1 MRTAADKRRDYF
13 GVNVSLAFVKPE
25 QLELFINRIA
35 ELGVGWVRLELDWY
49 RKLDLGMHDKF
60 VKAMASRNI
69 RILGLLS
76 GIVPANT
83 INLLFPGLR
92 FKSPADNREEYLKF
106 VSEMCRR
113 YSKYIQHWEVWN
125 EENTRRF
132 WIKEPDAESYIEL
145 LEMAIGAIRKID
157 PRAKIVTGGV
167 CGNDVDFM
175 LLAKK
180 GFVAGI
186 EGSRLRKKVDGYGF
200 HPYIGSCYVEL
211 FKKKEAYAKEA
222 EEEIAHF
229 TDRYVKSGKEMWATE
244 FGISKIL
251 TFSIGYEDIG
261 WIYSRLLDYACKR
274 KVRLFFWTMMDM
286 DSRDYSV
293 LNPER
298 YFGLLDSKLEKK
310 ASYLAL
316 AGNAGKGV
324 KPE

>member
-1 MRTAADKRRDYF
+1 MRAAAGNRRDYF
-13 GVNVSLAFVKPE
+13 GVNVSLAFVRPE
-25 QLELFINRIA
+25 ELELFIQRIA

-49 RKLDLGMHDKF
+49 RKLDLGMHDRF

-83 INLLFPGLR
+83 INLLFPGLK
-92 FKSPADNREEYLKF
+92 FKSPTDNKKEYLTF
-106 VSEMCRR
+106 VRKMCRR
-113 YSKYIQHWEVWN
+113 YSRYVQHWEVWN

-132 WIKEPDAESYIEL
+132 WIKEPDAESYIDL
-145 LEMAIGAIRKID
+145 LEMAIDNIRKIN
-157 PRAKIVTGGV
+157 PKAKIVTGGV

-175 LLAKK
+175 LLAKR
-180 GFVAGI
+180 GFVAAV

-211 FKKKEAYAKEA
+211 FKRKEAYVKEA
-222 EEEIAHF
+222 EEEMAHF
-229 TDRYVKSGKEMWATE
+229 IERYGKSGKELWATE
-244 FGISKIL
+244 WGISKVL
-251 TFSIGYEDIG
+251 TFSIGYEEIG
-261 WIYSRLLDYACKR
+261 WIYSRLLDYACEK

-286 DSRDYSV
+286 NSGDYSL

-298 YFGLLDSKLEKK
+298 YFGLLDSRLGKK

-316 AGNAGKGV
+316 AGHAGK
-324 KPE
+324 KSD

>member
-1 MRTAADKRRDYF
+1 MKSATESKRDYF

-25 QLELFINRIA
+25 QLELYIQRIA

-49 RKLDLGMHDKF
+49 SKLDLGMHDRF

-76 GIVPANT
+76 GIVPGNIT
-83 INLLFPGLR
+83 NLLFPGLR
-92 FKSPADNREEYLKF
+92 FKSPTDNREEYLKF
-106 VSEMCRR
+106 VKEMCKR
-113 YSKYIQHWEVWN
+113 YSRYIQHWEIWN

-132 WIKEPDAESYIEL
+132 WIKEPDAESYIDL
-145 LEMAIGAIRKID
+145 LEMAIGTIRKIN

-180 GFVAGI
+180 GFVARI
-186 EGSRLRKKVDGYGF
+186 EASRLRKKVDAYGF

-222 EEEIAHF
+222 EEEMAHF
-229 TDRYVKSGKEMWATE
+229 IDRYEKSGKELWITE
-244 FGISKIL
+244 FGISKVF

-286 DSRDYSV
+286 DSGDYSR
-293 LNPER
+293 LNPES
-298 YFGLLDSKLEKK
+298 YFGLLGSKLEKK
-310 ASYLAL
+310 VSYLAL
-316 AGNAGKGV
+316 AGYVGKKSG
-324 KPE
+324 